1 MHVLHTA
8 SLSSSNSAIVKT
20 GLDTVLNNSE
30 GVYTVFAPTNA
41 AFDAPA
47 DHDQAG
53 LDLADRV
60 KFHIGRGVLKTD
72 RVIDGDKM
80 DSLLGGRF
88 VTFNTYTK
96 KDKVCIVTERL
107 KRPDRDQCT

>member
-1 MHVLHTA
+1 MRLSGRVAGRALLGIDDFPAGVRVLGLHENA
-8 SLSSSNSAIVKT
+8 SPVHH
-20 GLDTVLNNSE
+20 DRV
-30 GVYTVFAPTNA
+30 
-41 AFDAPA
+41 PA
-47 DHDQAG
+47 DDQAG